1 MQWGNWYALRS
12 YVRAS
17 LWIAPV
23 LALLLQQV
31 LMRLAIEFESSM
43 PWMPKWPLGASGTL
57 AAMQA
62 IIGLTT
68 SFMIF
73 SFGSMLVAIQI
84 AGGQLTPRVIA
95 TTLLRDNVVRMTTGL
110 FVFSL
115 LFSIGTVS
123 RIETDV
129 PDSVAWIASF
139 LGMLS
144 LVAFLYLIDHAAR
157 FLRPVSILWHVA
169 DVGLQV
175 IDKVFPDPVTEP
187 DLLAATPLKLGK
199 PTRIVRHVGKS
210 SVVVAADIHRLIS
223 QARHFDGTIVAAAQ
237 VGDFIS
243 TGQPL
248 FLLYGG
254 AASADDDRLRA
265 TMAFG
270 LERTIEQDSTFAL
283 RVIVDIAVKALST
296 SINDPTTAVLAMDQ
310 LQRLL
315 RTAGERNL
323 HNDQFR
329 AKDGALWLVFPTPD
343 WDDFVHLTCREIRHY
358 GAGSIQVAR
367 RMRAMLQ
374 NLTETLPEIRRPA
387 LRIELELLD
396 RAIDELMPF
405 EEDRRLARIV
415 LRQLYQLFFLV
426 SAASLLLKK
435 SSATLVFVS

>member
-1 MQWGNWYALRS
+1 MSVGSSSRLIGLMLPRANRFRGHVHLESQQACPLTVTSLKTNTQCCEEQSVSARRLRYPKEIDTFHLLNADELTTVPGQAEMQWGNWYALRS

-23 LALLLQQV
+23 LALLLQQA

-95 TTLLRDNVVRMTTGL
+95 TTLLRDNVVRLTTGL

-129 PDSVAWIASF
+129 PGSVAWIASF

-187 DLLAATPLKLGK
+187 EF
-199 PTRIVRHVGKS
+199 
-210 SVVVAADIHRLIS
+210 
-223 QARHFDGTIVAAAQ
+223 ARRNAAQ
-237 VGDFIS
+237 AWETDADCPARRKVFGSRGGGCRPPHFPSSPLRWDHRRRS
-243 TGQPL
+243 TG
-248 FLLYGG
+248 
-254 AASADDDRLRA
+254 
-265 TMAFG
+265 
-270 LERTIEQDSTFAL
+270 
-283 RVIVDIAVKALST
+283 
-296 SINDPTTAVLAMDQ
+296 
-310 LQRLL
+310 
-315 RTAGERNL
+315 
-323 HNDQFR
+323 
-329 AKDGALWLVFPTPD
+329 
-343 WDDFVHLTCREIRHY
+343 
-358 GAGSIQVAR
+358 
-367 RMRAMLQ
+367 
-374 NLTETLPEIRRPA
+374 
-387 LRIELELLD
+387 
-396 RAIDELMPF
+396 
-405 EEDRRLARIV
+405 RRLYKYR
-415 LRQLYQLFFLV
+415 
-426 SAASLLLKK
+426 SAALPSLRW
-435 SSATLVFVS
+435 SGVGRR